1 MFAVGFEFGELRFE
15 IVHTLGERAA
25 LPLGAGGVF
34 ELWVYYTG
42 PAPAVAYSLDG
53 GDYQALTP
61 VETGSG
67 VNSDGEA
74 CGLLRF
80 LIPDAAEKTLSL
92 RFTLSSSDTLVRECC
107 GILL

>member
-1 MFAVGFEFGELRFE
+1 MGVLDSASSRSVFTVKKP
-15 IVHTLGERAA
+15 

-42 PAPAVAYSLDG
+42 PAPAAAYSLDG
-53 GDYQALTP
+53 GGHQALTP
-61 VETGSG
+61 AGTGSG

-74 CGLLRF
+74 CSLLRF

-92 RFTLSSSDTLVRECC
+92 RFTLSSSATLVRECC